1 MKRFCILTLWILSA
15 VISCAQQSADEKINK
30 AFNICFSDIEAA
42 KHIINTINETEL
54 LSLPDSTSF
63 DYHYVCA
70 GISSAEQDNE
80 RTIFHLLETKRLC
93 ETSIGIRQT
102 VYLEIMNALASAYK
116 DNGDLDNALAI
127 YQEAIIKGLSIRNRK
142 GAKEEFG
149 NLNSGL
155 ASVYEEKGWQKEVPS
170 MWRNAWNYWN
180 KKDSFFETYNIFPLF
195 MLSDYHERK
204 GEYHIALEINK
215 EMSDY
220 TLTQTDKNNPVWCD
234 IFYQK
239 GSILGH
245 QGKYEEAVKAY
256 KEGLFVAKEN
266 GIKDEKAEQLY
277 GNMICCLSEYGS
289 YQSIDTALSELHTY
303 FPKVYSQTL
312 FSLSSVFE
320 KNKRYK
326 DAIEYINRA
335 IPLVKGNVKEQYE
348 WYKNLYSHEYDNQQ
362 QLSLLLKTPIHD
374 EGTNDWFIHM
384 EKLANAYYLDK
395 NKEMAKEV
403 LEQIVTVS
411 IRKRQSDSEQSRFI
425 KMLISCAADVND
437 YITVLK
443 YSKIRI
449 DYDKNKFGKQSKE
462 YYASLNTEAIAYIK
476 TNDHKRAHSILE
488 ICTPICITLF
498 GKESEQYATL
508 LHNKGRVAQLAGDLK
523 SAKAYYEES
532 LSVHSLA
539 KTPASR
545 TLRTR
550 EYLGKVE
557 LSLKEQL

>member
-1 MKRFCILTLWILSA
+1 
-15 VISCAQQSADEKINK
+15 
-30 AFNICFSDIEAA
+30 
-42 KHIINTINETEL
+42 
-54 LSLPDSTSF
+54 
-63 DYHYVCA
+63 
-70 GISSAEQDNE
+70 
-80 RTIFHLLETKRLC
+80 
-93 ETSIGIRQT
+93 
-102 VYLEIMNALASAYK
+102 
-116 DNGDLDNALAI
+116 
-127 YQEAIIKGLSIRNRK
+127 
-142 GAKEEFG
+142 
-149 NLNSGL
+149 
-155 ASVYEEKGWQKEVPS
+155 
-170 MWRNAWNYWN
+170 
-180 KKDSFFETYNIFPLF
+180 
-195 MLSDYHERK
+195 
-204 GEYHIALEINK
+204 
-215 EMSDY
+215 
-220 TLTQTDKNNPVWCD
+220 
-234 IFYQK
+234 
-239 GSILGH
+239 
-245 QGKYEEAVKAY
+245 
-256 KEGLFVAKEN
+256 
-266 GIKDEKAEQLY
+266 
-277 GNMICCLSEYGS
+277 
-289 YQSIDTALSELHTY
+289 
-303 FPKVYSQTL
+303 
-312 FSLSSVFE
+312 
-320 KNKRYK
+320 
-326 DAIEYINRA
+326 
-335 IPLVKGNVKEQYE
+335 
-348 WYKNLYSHEYDNQQ
+348 
-362 QLSLLLKTPIHD
+362 
-374 EGTNDWFIHM
+374 M

-508 LHNKGRVAQLAGDLK
+508 LHNKGRTAQLAGDLK